1 MGKQILLKSGT
12 CKAMHQDVQGD
23 SCSARRTKPAE
34 LRLTR
39 SCFHCCAAKS

>member
-23 SCSARRTKPAE
+23 SCSALQDKACRAQ
-34 LRLTR
+34 
-39 SCFHCCAAKS
+39 AD